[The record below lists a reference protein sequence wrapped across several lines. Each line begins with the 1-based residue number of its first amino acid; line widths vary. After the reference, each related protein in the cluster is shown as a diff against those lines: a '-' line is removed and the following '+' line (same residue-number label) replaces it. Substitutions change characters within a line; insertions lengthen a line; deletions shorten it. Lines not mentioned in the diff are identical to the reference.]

1 MRRAWVAVVGAGYLF
16 GCGDAQPGAATAPS
30 VQPGDACPP
39 TRACGGD
46 AVGAWRI
53 VSLCTRAPELLFE
66 AFTRA
71 PGSSCRAEVRA
82 ADLRAEG
89 RLDVPKS
96 FAIDLDYTLSA
107 SLELAWPARCL
118 GDGALEQ
125 PRCSE
130 LETTLRE
137 QVGVTDAAC
146 QLREAECGCS
156 LGVELAVQ
164 AQNVERARDVFVAG
178 EHCVNGQRLALDD
191 GATSLVLE
199 RAGSQR

>member
-1 MRRAWVAVVGAGYLF
+1 MGAGYLLA
-16 GCGDAQPGAATAPS
+16 CGDAQQPGAATAPS
-30 VQPGDACPP
+30 VQPGQETCPR

-71 PGSSCRAEVRA
+71 PGGSCRAELRA
-82 ADLRAEG
+82 AELRAEG
-89 RLDVPKS
+89 RLEVAKS
-96 FAIDLDYTLSA
+96 FAIDLDYTLDA
-107 SLELAWPARCL
+107 TLALAWPARCL
-118 GDGALEQ
+118 GEGDLEQ

-130 LETTLRE
+130 LESALRE
-137 QVGVTDAAC
+137 QAGVTDAAC
-146 QLREAECGCS
+146 QLREAECSCN

-178 EHCVNGQRLALDD
+178 EHCVSGPRLALDD
-191 GATSLVLE
+191 GSASLVLE
-199 RAGSQR
+199 R